1 MTTQQPSPFDPP
13 KPPAAPRFEPAY
25 PSPAHPQAND
35 ETQTAVPV
43 QPAHP
48 VFAAPE
54 PWPTTGDARPAQ
66 PYGSPTAQPY
76 GSPSA
81 PQGSWAWD
89 AQPPATPPKSA
100 PVDRRRVVTP
110 GLLMAAVVGT
120 AILTSGGTYLA
131 VSASQPHTLEATNSG
146 SAGMPPT
153 AQAPSAGGG
162 QGSGTAP
169 APGAGS
175 GRSPVAPA
183 PQQTQAPQQ
192 DPAPQI
198 TQGSVVDIMKAISP
212 AVVTIQADGI
222 TSTDPTTGMTGQG
235 TAVGSG
241 VIFDANGL
249 ILTNRHVV
257 SGDPSK
263 LTVTLKDG
271 RSFGASIYGVDTL
284 TDLAIVK
291 VDATGLPTAPMGDSA
306 AIEVGQQAIAIGSP
320 LGEFTDS
327 VTSGIVSALGRSID
341 TAEESLTNLIQTD
354 TAINPG
360 NSGGPL
366 LDASGRVIGINTA
379 VASQSQGIGF
389 AIPINIARPM
399 LDQASAGQ
407 PLARAWLGV
416 RFETIDAALQK
427 DASLPVAKGAW
438 IPTAAAQSG
447 AGAQAPNAQD
457 PNAQGQDP
465 NAQGTD
471 PFNGQDPFGIFGQGQ
486 DPNGGTTPFTQGG
499 GSGQSVTPQ
508 EVVVAGSPA
517 EKAGLRAGDIITS
530 LNGTTLDATHTLD
543 LMLGQMTPGQTA
555 TFGVLR
561 DGQNLTLT
569 VTLGTRPQTA

>member
-1 MTTQQPSPFDPP
+1 M
-13 KPPAAPRFEPAY
+13 
-25 PSPAHPQAND
+25 
-35 ETQTAVPV
+35 
-43 QPAHP
+43 QPARP

-54 PWPTTGDARPAQ
+54 PWPATGEAP
-66 PYGSPTAQPY
+66 SAQPY

-81 PQGSWAWD
+81 PQGSWAWA
-89 AQPPATPPKSA
+89 AQPSAVPQAPQNTA
-100 PVDRRRVVTP
+100 PVDRRRGVTP
-110 GLLMAAVVGT
+110 GLLMAAVLGT

-131 VSASQPHTLEATNSG
+131 VSASQPHTLEATSSG
-146 SAGMPPT
+146 SAGTPPT
-153 AQAPSAGGG
+153 AQAPSSGGS

-169 APGAGS
+169 APGAG
-175 GRSPVAPA
+175 GGTAPVAPA
-183 PQQTQAPQQ
+183 PQQTQAPRQ

-212 AVVTIQADGI
+212 AVVTIQAEGV
-222 TSTDPTTGMTGQG
+222 TATDPTTGMTGQG

-271 RSFGASIYGVDTL
+271 RSFDASIYGVDTL

-306 AIEVGQQAIAIGSP
+306 TIEVGQQAIAIGSP

-389 AIPINIARPM
+389 AIPIDIARPM
-399 LDQASAGQ
+399 LAQASAGQ

-416 RFETIDAALQK
+416 RFETIDATLQK

-438 IPTAAAQSG
+438 IPTASSQSN
-447 AGAQAPNAQD
+447 AGAQD
-457 PNAQGQDP
+457 PNAQDP

-499 GSGQSVTPQ
+499 GGQSVTPQ

-517 EKAGLRAGDIITS
+517 EKAGLKAGDIITA
-530 LNGTTLDATHTLD
+530 LNGTALDATHTLD

-555 TFGVLR
+555 TFGILR
-561 DGQNLTLT
+561 DGQDLTIT
-569 VTLGTRPQTA
+569 VTLGTRPKTA

>member
-1 MTTQQPSPFDPP
+1 MTTQQPSPFEPP

-25 PSPAHPQAND
+25 PSLSRPQADD
-35 ETQTAVPV
+35 ETQPVVPV
-43 QPAHP
+43 QPARP

-54 PWPTTGDARPAQ
+54 PWPATGEAP
-66 PYGSPTAQPY
+66 SAQPY

-81 PQGSWAWD
+81 PQGSWAWA
-89 AQPPATPPKSA
+89 AQPSAVPQAPQNTA
-100 PVDRRRVVTP
+100 PVDRRRGVTP
-110 GLLMAAVVGT
+110 GLLMAAVLGT
-120 AILTSGGTYLA
+120 AILTSGGTFLA
-131 VSASQPHTLEATNSG
+131 VSASQPHTLEATRSG
-146 SAGMPPT
+146 SAGTPPT
-153 AQAPSAGGG
+153 AQAPSSGGS

-169 APGAGS
+169 APGAG
-175 GRSPVAPA
+175 GGTAPVAPA
-183 PQQTQAPQQ
+183 PQQTQAPRQ

-212 AVVTIQADGI
+212 AVVTIQAEGV
-222 TSTDPTTGMTGQG
+222 SATDPTTGMTGQG

-271 RSFGASIYGVDTL
+271 RSFDASIYGVDTL

-306 AIEVGQQAIAIGSP
+306 TIEVGQQAIAIGSP

-389 AIPINIARPM
+389 AIPIDIARPM
-399 LDQASAGQ
+399 LAQASAGQ

-438 IPTAAAQSG
+438 IPTASSQSN
-447 AGAQAPNAQD
+447 AGAQD
-457 PNAQGQDP
+457 PNA
-465 NAQGTD
+465 ARTR
-471 PFNGQDPFGIFGQGQ
+471 
-486 DPNGGTTPFTQGG
+486 TPRVPIRSTARTR
-499 GSGQSVTPQ
+499 SASSARARIRTAERRPSPR
-508 EVVVAGSPA
+508 AAAASLSLRRKSSSPA
-517 EKAGLRAGDIITS
+517 ARPRRRVSRLATS
-530 LNGTTLDATHTLD
+530 S
-543 LMLGQMTPGQTA
+543 PPSTA
-555 TFGVLR
+555 R
-561 DGQNLTLT
+561 RS
-569 VTLGTRPQTA
+569 TRPTPST

>member
-1 MTTQQPSPFDPP
+1 MTTQQPSPFEPP

-25 PSPAHPQAND
+25 PSPSRPQADD
-35 ETQTAVPV
+35 ETQPVVPV
-43 QPAHP
+43 QPARP

-54 PWPTTGDARPAQ
+54 PWPATGEAP
-66 PYGSPTAQPY
+66 SAQPY

-81 PQGSWAWD
+81 PQGPWAWA
-89 AQPPATPPKSA
+89 AQPSAAPQAPQNTA
-100 PVDRRRVVTP
+100 PVDRRRGVTP
-110 GLLMAAVVGT
+110 GLLMAAVLGT

-131 VSASQPHTLEATNSG
+131 VSASQPRTLEATRSG
-146 SAGMPPT
+146 SAGTPPT
-153 AQAPSAGGG
+153 AQAPSSGGS

-169 APGAGS
+169 APGAG
-175 GRSPVAPA
+175 GGTAPVAPA
-183 PQQTQAPQQ
+183 PQQTPAPRQ

-212 AVVTIQADGI
+212 AVVTIQAEGV
-222 TSTDPTTGMTGQG
+222 SATDPTTGMTGQG

-271 RSFGASIYGVDTL
+271 RSFDASIYGVDTL

-306 AIEVGQQAIAIGSP
+306 TIEVGQQAIAIGSP

-389 AIPINIARPM
+389 AIPIDIARPM
-399 LDQASAGQ
+399 LAQASAGQ

-416 RFETIDAALQK
+416 RFETIDAGLQQ

-438 IPTAAAQSG
+438 IPTATSQSN
-447 AGAQAPNAQD
+447 AGAQDPNAQD
-457 PNAQGQDP
+457 PNAQGS
-465 NAQGTD
+465 D

-499 GSGQSVTPQ
+499 GQSVAPQ

-517 EKAGLRAGDIITS
+517 EKAGLKAGDIITS
-530 LNGTTLDATHTLD
+530 LNGTALDATHTLD

-555 TFGVLR
+555 TFGILR
-561 DGQNLTLT
+561 DGQDLTIT
-569 VTLGTRPQTA
+569 VTLGTRPKTA